1 MIGSE
6 TKPAKPQGEQS
17 PASTGLVVLLFSG
30 SLPPMID

>member
-17 PASTGLVVLLFSG
+17 PVPTGLVVLLF
-30 SLPPMID
+30 LFRCLL